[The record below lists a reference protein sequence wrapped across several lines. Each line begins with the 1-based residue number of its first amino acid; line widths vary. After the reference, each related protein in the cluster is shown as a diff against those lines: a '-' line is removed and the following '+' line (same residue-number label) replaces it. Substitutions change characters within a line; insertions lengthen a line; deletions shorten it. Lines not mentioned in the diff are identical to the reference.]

1 MTMNLRQF
9 FNLLRQQRLFSGI
22 YITSTALSTALT
34 MTLFLVVY
42 IMVGPVY
49 PEQKR
54 GRMAVVER
62 VKYETRDGGYQISAA
77 SIALADSLRRM
88 PEVECLTAIQST
100 DMQAVYDSHGESF
113 LCLPKQ
119 VDDAYWQVFDFRFVS
134 GRAFTREEYEAK
146 SPVCV
151 ISEGLARKVF
161 GRADVAGGTLHLE
174 VTETPYYTYRPDSL
188 LQIVGVVEDV
198 SIATPMACAQLW
210 LPNGEDIYYIYDNKP
225 FLGGSTLAMLLRE
238 GATIDGLNER
248 VARFEERVNQEMAA
262 AGNACSFSIIGGVL
276 PQWQHGLADVD
287 EGDWHPILRKILG
300 LLLAFLLIP
309 AMNMSSMVASR
320 INARIGEM
328 GIRRAYGASRAT
340 LLWQVLQENF
350 LLTLVGSL
358 LGLALSWLIMTLGA
372 GWLPFIFQTQGQ
384 YMAVA
389 ADMSVQIHAD
399 MLFSGW
405 VLVAVLVATL
415 VLNLIS
421 ALVPTMWILHKQ
433 VTEEINHK
441 R

>member
-1 MTMNLRQF
+1 MNLKQF

-22 YITSTALSTALT
+22 YVTCTALSTALT
-34 MTLFLVVY
+34 LTLFLVVY

-49 PEQKR
+49 PEQNR
-54 GRMAVVER
+54 GRMAVVQR
-62 VKYETRDGGYQISAA
+62 VKYETKDGGYSMSAA
-77 SIALADSLRRM
+77 SLALADSLRRM
-88 PEVECLTAIQST
+88 PEVECLTAIQSAF
-100 DMQAVYDSHGESF
+100 MQTVYDAHGEPF
-113 LCLPKQ
+113 TCLPQQ
-119 VDDAYWQVFDFRFVS
+119 VDDAYWRVFDFRFVS
-134 GRAFTREEYEAK
+134 GRAFTREEMTAN

-151 ISEGLARKVF
+151 ISEGLARKAF
-161 GRADVAGGTLHLE
+161 GRADVAGSTLRLE
-174 VTETPYYTYRPDSL
+174 AFDNPYYRYTPDSL

-198 SIATPMACAQLW
+198 SIATPMTCAQLW
-210 LPNGEDIYYIYDNKP
+210 IPCVEEIFYSSERPLM
-225 FLGGSTLAMLLRE
+225 GGATLAMLLRE

-248 VARFEERVNQEMAA
+248 VSRFEERVNQEMTA
-262 AGNACSFSIIGGVL
+262 AGDTHSFSIVGGIH
-276 PQWQHGLADVD
+276 PHWQHSFSDID
-287 EGDWHPILRKILG
+287 EGDWHRILRKILG

-320 INARIGEM
+320 INARISEL

-358 LGLALSWLIMTLGA
+358 LGLALSWLIMALGA
-372 GWLPFIFQTQGQ
+372 EWLPFVFQNQGQ
-384 YMAVA
+384 YMAALV
-389 ADMSVQIHAD
+389 DMSVQIHAD

-433 VTEEINHK
+433 VTEEINSK

>member
-1 MTMNLRQF
+1 MNFKQF

-22 YITSTALSTALT
+22 YVTCTALSTALT
-34 MTLFLVVY
+34 LTLFLIIY

-49 PEQKR
+49 PEQER
-54 GRMAVVER
+54 GRMAVVQR
-62 VKYETRDGGYQISAA
+62 VKYETKDGGYSMSAA
-77 SIALADSLRRM
+77 SLALADSLRRM

-100 DMQAVYDSHGESF
+100 FMQTVYDAHGEPF
-113 LCLPKQ
+113 TCLPQQ
-119 VDDAYWQVFDFRFVS
+119 VDDAYWRVFDFRFVS
-134 GRAFTREEYEAK
+134 GRAFTREEMTAN

-151 ISEGLARKVF
+151 ISEGLARKAF
-161 GRADVAGGTLHLE
+161 GRADVAGSTLHLE
-174 VTETPYYTYRPDSL
+174 TIESPYYRYSPDSL

-198 SIATPMACAQLW
+198 SIATPMTCAQLW
-210 LPNGEDIYYIYDNKP
+210 IPCAEEIFYSSERPLM
-225 FLGGSTLAMLLRE
+225 GGATLAMLLRE

-248 VARFEERVNQEMAA
+248 VARFEERINQEMTA
-262 AGNACSFSIIGGVL
+262 AGDTHSFSIVGGIH
-276 PQWQHGLADVD
+276 PHWQHSFSDID

-320 INARIGEM
+320 INARISEL

-350 LLTLVGSL
+350 LLTLAGSL
-358 LGLALSWLIMTLGA
+358 LGLALSWLIMALGA
-372 GWLPFIFQTQGQ
+372 EWLPFVFQNRGQ
-384 YMAVA
+384 YMAALV
-389 ADMSVQIHAD
+389 DMSVQIHAD

-433 VTEEINHK
+433 VTEEINQK

>member
-1 MTMNLRQF
+1 MNFKQF

-22 YITSTALSTALT
+22 YVTCTALSTALT
-34 MTLFLVVY
+34 LTLFLVVY

-49 PEQKR
+49 PEQNR

-62 VKYETRDGGYQISAA
+62 VKYETRDGGYSLSAA
-77 SIALADSLRRM
+77 SLALADSLRRM

-100 DMQAVYDSHGESF
+100 SSQTVYDSHGEPFS
-113 LCLPKQ
+113 CLPQ
-119 VDDAYWQVFDFRFVS
+119 LVDDAYWRVFDFRFVS
-134 GRAFTREEYEAK
+134 GRAFTREEYEAN

-151 ISEGLARKVF
+151 ISEGLARKAF
-161 GRADVAGGTLHLE
+161 GRADVAGSTLHLE
-174 VTETPYYTYRPDSL
+174 TIESPYYRYSPDSL

-198 SIATPMACAQLW
+198 SIATPMTCAQLW
-210 LPNGEDIYYIYDNKP
+210 IPCAEEIFYSSERPLM
-225 FLGGSTLAMLLRE
+225 GGATLAMLLRE

-300 LLLAFLLIP
+300 LLLAFLFIP

-384 YMAVA
+384 YMSVA